1 MFTGLIEEIGK
12 VKTFDKN
19 SAGAVI
25 VVECK
30 KILDDIKLGA
40 SVAINGACHTVV
52 DYSSSSITVQTSNET
67 LNVSNFSNLK
77 KGSSVNLERAMTL
90 SSRLD
95 GHLVSGHIDG
105 TAVFLEKISDG
116 FSNKLFF
123 KLDENLKKYIIY
135 KGSIAINGISL
146 TIASVENVKISV
158 EIIPH
163 TIQETNLI
171 DLKIGD
177 IVNIETDVIAKYVE
191 NFSRVGNNTTK
202 ITKNFLEENGF
213 I

>member
-1 MFTGLIEEIGK
+1 MFTGLIEELGI
-12 VKTFDKN
+12 VKSFERN
-19 SAGAVI
+19 SAGALLI
-25 VVECK
+25 VECK
-30 KILDDIKLGA
+30 KILDDVRLGA

-52 DYSSSSITVQTSNET
+52 DFSDNSITVQTSNET
-67 LNVSNFSNLK
+67 LNVSNFGSLK
-77 KGSSVNLERAMTL
+77 KGDKVNLERAMTL

-105 TAVFLEKISDG
+105 MATFIDKKIDG

-123 KLDENLKKYIIY
+123 KLDEKLKKYVIY
-135 KGSIAINGISL
+135 KGSIAVNGISL
-146 TIASVENVKISV
+146 TIASLENTVFSV

-163 TIQETNLI
+163 TMQQTNLA
-171 DLKIGD
+171 DLKLGD

-191 NFSRVGNNTTK
+191 NFSHVSNNTTK
-202 ITKNFLEENGF
+202 ITKSFLEENGF